1 MSNTASHVVSSGA
14 SALRLD
20 LAVVLQGVDE
30 RASID
35 PSTGRNKYHLNP
47 LDFQGLL
54 NRGSCTNST
63 LTPFT
68 AGVVERF
75 LRDLHGP
82 LADVR
87 RDHERRLRK
96 LLNLPGQ
103 DRFDC
108 FFGPSGS
115 DLAYLPIAFARVLH
129 PGRPILNLLTCP
141 EELGSGTL
149 VAAEGKVFMTRN
161 QFGEPMTPG
170 TLLDPGSAA
179 TVLRFRA
186 RSESGQIMDHRGA
199 LRETIARNRDRAII
213 GSLVIGSKSGIEENV
228 DFIEHVGEDVLWV
241 VDLCQFRN
249 SKRLVNKLL
258 DMNCMVMITGSK
270 FYEAP
275 PFCGAMLVPR
285 PLVARLQ
292 SREADGAQML
302 RKVFAQAD
310 CPESLPAIRSRLRSQ
325 HSLGLLARWEAALAE
340 MEAFD
345 SIPAEQTRSL
355 AAEWNSVVTGELE
368 RRGSF
373 ELIPNQN
380 VTNPTIVSFRV
391 KKDGRYLDKPALD
404 TLFRGLVL
412 GRCDGLRDYTRVSI
426 GQPVN
431 YGERSFIR
439 IAIGANGIRTLLS
452 LSPQERYLDDR
463 RLIEILEEHVVRLR
477 VGDV

>member
-1 MSNTASHVVSSGA
+1 MSNTAGHVLSQDG
-14 SALRLD
+14 SAPRVD
-20 LAVVLQGVDE
+20 LAVALQGVDE

-35 PSTGRNKYHLNP
+35 PATGRNKYHLNP
-47 LDFQGLL
+47 LDFQGLF

-68 AGVVERF
+68 AGVIDRF

-82 LADVR
+82 LAEVR
-87 RDHERRLRK
+87 RDHERRLK
-96 LLNLPGQ
+96 GLLNVPGH
-103 DRFDC
+103 DRFEC

-149 VAAEGKVFMTRN
+149 VAAEGRVFMTRN

-170 TLLDPGSAA
+170 TLLDAGSAA
-179 TVLRFRA
+179 TVLRFKA
-186 RSESGQIMDHRGA
+186 RNESGDIVDHRGA
-199 LRETIARNRDRAII
+199 LRETIASHRDRAII

-275 PFCGAMLVPR
+275 PFCGVMLIPK
-285 PLVARLQ
+285 PLVARLKA
-292 SREADGAQML
+292 REPEGAQML
-302 RKVFAQAD
+302 RKVFAEAD
-310 CPESLPAIRSRLRSQ
+310 CPEGLPGIRAQLTPH
-325 HSLGLLARWEAALAE
+325 HSLGLLTRWEAALAE

-345 SIPAEQTRSL
+345 SIPAEQTRRL
-355 AAEWNSVVTGELE
+355 TGEWNALVTRELE
-368 RRGSF
+368 RRECF
-373 ELIPNQN
+373 ELIPDQN

-391 KKDGRYLDKPALD
+391 KQDGRYLDKPALD

-412 GRCDGLRDYTRVSI
+412 GRCDGLRGFTRVNI

-439 IAIGANGIRTLLS
+439 IAIGANGIRTLLP
-452 LSPQERYLDDR
+452 LPPEERYLNDLTLIDVLERQVR
-463 RLIEILEEHVVRLR
+463 RLRT
-477 VGDV
+477 GDV

>member
-1 MSNTASHVVSSGA
+1 MNRPVSHVPGPRA
-14 SALRLD
+14 PEPAFD
-20 LAVVLQGVDE
+20 LSVVLQGVDE
-30 RASID
+30 RATID
-35 PSTGRNKYHLNP
+35 PATGRNKYHLNP
-47 LDFQGLL
+47 LDFDGLF

-63 LTPFT
+63 LTPFS
-68 AGVVERF
+68 AAVIHRF
-75 LRDLHGP
+75 LRDLKGP
-82 LADVR
+82 LAEVR
-87 RDHERRLRK
+87 GDHERRLKR

-103 DRFDC
+103 DRFEI

-115 DLAYLPIAFARVLH
+115 DLAYLPIAFSRLLH

-149 VAAEGKVFMTRN
+149 IAAEGKVFMSRN

-170 TLLDPGSAA
+170 ALLDPASSA
-179 TVLRFRA
+179 TVMRFKA
-186 RSESGQIMDHRGA
+186 RNEAGTIVDHRGEI
-199 LRETIARNRDRAII
+199 RDTIAAHRDRAII

-275 PFCGAMLVPR
+275 PFCGAMLIPK

-292 SREADGAQML
+292 ARDGRDASML
-302 RKVFAQAD
+302 RRVFSQAD
-310 CPESLPAIRSRLRSQ
+310 CPESLPGIRAQLRPQ
-325 HSLGLLARWEAALAE
+325 HSLGLLTRWEAALAE

-345 SIPAEQTRSL
+345 GIPADQTRRL
-355 AAEWNSVVTGELE
+355 AAEWNALVTGELE
-368 RRGSF
+368 RSGSF

-380 VTNPTIVSFRV
+380 LTNPTIVSFRV
-391 KKDGRYLDKPALD
+391 KAGAGYFDKGALD
-404 TLFRGLVL
+404 QLFRSLVL
-412 GRCDGLRDYTRVSI
+412 GKCQGLQGYDRVNI

-439 IAIGANGIRTLLS
+439 IAIGAHGIRALLQQ
-452 LSPQERYLDDR
+452 PAEERYANDL
-463 RLIEILEEHVVRLR
+463 RLVRLLGEHVAR
-477 VGDV
+477 VADGGT